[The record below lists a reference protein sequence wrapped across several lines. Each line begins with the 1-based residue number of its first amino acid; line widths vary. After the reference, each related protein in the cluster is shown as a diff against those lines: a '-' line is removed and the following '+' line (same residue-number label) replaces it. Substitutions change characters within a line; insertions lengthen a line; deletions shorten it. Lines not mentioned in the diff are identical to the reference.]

1 MSWRASTSLT
11 LITFAVSS
19 VLLAQ
24 SVLVQL
30 GLTDATA
37 RNFLLDEIKSPAS
50 SRRNDIVVTGNR
62 AFLKLPPAV
71 RGQAASSLFAW
82 AKAYANSP
90 AFKTTLR
97 QLP

>member
-1 MSWRASTSLT
+1 MNRRASTSLT
-11 LITFAVSS
+11 LITFAVSG

-24 SVLVQL
+24 SALVQL

-62 AFLKLPPAV
+62 AFLKLPPF
-71 RGQAASSLFAW
+71 RPIFKSSLRGDYGNFW
-82 AKAYANSP
+82 RERP
-90 AFKTTLR
+90 T
-97 QLP
+97 